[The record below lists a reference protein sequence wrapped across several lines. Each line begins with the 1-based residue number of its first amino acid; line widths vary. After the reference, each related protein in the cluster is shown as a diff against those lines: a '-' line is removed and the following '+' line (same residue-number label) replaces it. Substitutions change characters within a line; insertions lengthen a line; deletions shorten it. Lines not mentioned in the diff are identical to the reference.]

1 MKRVVIVGNGPAAHR
16 LVERLRARGHTGP
29 VVVLGD
35 EPHPA
40 YNRVLLGSVLSR
52 SLPAEALRLPDVDA
66 EVRLGVAATGIDRD
80 RRVVRTST
88 GEEVGYDVLVL
99 ATGARAR
106 LPEITGLPAD
116 RLRPL
121 RTVAGCEHIA
131 RVPGPVVVLGGG
143 VLGVEAALA
152 LRSRGRQVAVVHPR
166 PHPMDRQLD
175 ATGGRLLAERLTE
188 LGVALHQGRKAVAY
202 RSGALVLDDGA
213 EVPAQLVVA
222 CTGVVPETALAERA
236 GLRVRRGIVVDDRL
250 RTGDPRIHA
259 IGDCAEHHGRTP
271 GLIGPAWEQA
281 DALAGLL
288 CGADTRYPG
297 ARAVTRLKARDIEL
311 VSIGAPDELDS
322 ADAEVVTLSDPARG
336 RYAKV
341 ALRDERITSAVLF
354 GLPEAT
360 ASVTQLYDGD
370 RPLPGDR
377 LALLLGTPAA
387 VPGAP
392 VELPE
397 DAVICRCNNVTKKSL
412 RTAWESGA
420 RSVRELALATRATT
434 GCGGCSDDVAR
445 LCAALAE
452 RTAHEEEGAA

>member
-121 RTVAGCEHIA
+121 RTVADCEHIA

-297 ARAVTRLKARDIEL
+297 PGPSPGSRRATSNWCRSAHRTSWTAPTPRSSRCPTRR
-311 VSIGAPDELDS
+311 GAATRRS
-322 ADAEVVTLSDPARG
+322 RCGTSGSPARCCSGSRKPPPRSPSSTTATG
-336 RYAKV
+336 RC
-341 ALRDERITSAVLF
+341 
-354 GLPEAT
+354 PAT
-360 ASVTQLYDGD
+360 GSRCCWAPR
-370 RPLPGDR
+370 RPCPGR
-377 LALLLGTPAA
+377 RWSCP
-387 VPGAP
+387 
-392 VELPE
+392 
-397 DAVICRCNNVTKKSL
+397 
-412 RTAWESGA
+412 RT
-420 RSVRELALATRATT
+420 R
-434 GCGGCSDDVAR
+434 
-445 LCAALAE
+445 
-452 RTAHEEEGAA
+452 